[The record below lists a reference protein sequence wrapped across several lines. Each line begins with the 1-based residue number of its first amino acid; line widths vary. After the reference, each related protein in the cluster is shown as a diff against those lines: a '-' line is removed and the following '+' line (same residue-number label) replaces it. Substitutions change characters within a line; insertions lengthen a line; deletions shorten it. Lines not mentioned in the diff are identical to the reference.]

1 VLTVNT
7 EGVPWIYVHRAL
19 NCFSTKGKGMMT
31 LMSRFGV
38 AGFSLALTA
47 AMAPTS
53 AWASSHREAPL
64 ISEDPSADNTDLYV
78 FTSPDDPTSVT
89 VLAMYIGLEEPG
101 GGPNWLRFSDDVLYE
116 IKIDNNGDGNA
127 NDVVYQFSFTTHYN
141 RGAAMG
147 VGGAVGPAGT
157 FFYNVGHIGGLPGP
171 SNFNGALV
179 AQTMNV
185 RRLDNNGRTA
195 TDVGVNIPVAPTYVG
210 RFAYGA
216 GGRPATDDTNYT
228 NIWRSAVTNLTGGG
242 RVFAGPTDD
251 PFFVDLGAV
260 FDDVTFRDSVM
271 GFGSRGGGYD
281 YVAGYNVH
289 TIALQLPIAQVVA
302 AGTPADPTNR
312 GNVIGVYATASRPRL
327 TLRRNCAN
335 DARIAGRPVPGSACQ
350 EGFGQFVQVSRL
362 GIPLVNEVL
371 IPLGLKDAWNAARP
385 TDDAAIFGQYILS
398 PSLPT
403 YAQVLYGPMGVRAP
417 AGYMAPTRPVAGASV
432 ANNDMLALV
441 VGSPRIIPGVPDT
454 GFAPADLLRF
464 NVRTAPSAL
473 PTNAGNPTL
482 AMGRS
487 RLGAAGGDTQGF
499 PNGRRLFD
507 DVVDIEERYVLN
519 TLGSINAIP
528 FGDGVDGNDNGN
540 AGPNG
545 RSDAAPYRSTF
556 PYVQIPLRGDA
567 ILTHRQEP
575 ARP

>member
-1 VLTVNT
+1 
-7 EGVPWIYVHRAL
+7 
-19 NCFSTKGKGMMT
+19 MT
-31 LMSRFGV
+31 LKTRLGA
-38 AGFSLALTA
+38 AGLTA
-47 AMAPTS
+47 MLAALSPAG

-78 FTSPDDPTSVT
+78 FTSPDDPTKVT
-89 VLAMYIGLEEPG
+89 ILAMYIGLEEPG

-116 IKIDNNGDGNA
+116 IKIDNNGDGRA
-127 NDVVYQFSFTTHYN
+127 NDIVYQFSFTTHYN
-141 RGAAMG
+141 RGGAMG

-157 FFYNVGHIGGLPGP
+157 FFYNVGHITGLPTP

-185 RRLDNNGRTA
+185 RKIVGGRA
-195 TDVGVNIPVAPTYVG
+195 GTDVGVNIPVAPTYVG

-216 GGRPATDDTNYT
+216 GGRPATDDARYT
-228 NIWRSAVTNLTGGG
+228 SIWQSAVTNLTGGG

-289 TIALQLPIAQVVA
+289 TIAIEIPAADLVA
-302 AGTPADPTNR
+302 AGTPTDPTNR

-327 TLRRNCAN
+327 TLRRNCVT
-335 DARIAGRPVPGSACQ
+335 DARVAGRPVPASNCAQGY
-350 EGFGQFVQVSRL
+350 GQYVQVSRL

-371 IPLGLKDAWNAARP
+371 IPLGLKDAWNAGAP

-403 YAQVLYGPMGVRAP
+403 YAEVLYGPMGARAA
-417 AGYMAPTRPVAGASV
+417 AGYRAPTRPVGTATIM
-432 ANNDMLALV
+432 NNDMLALV
-441 VGSPRIIPGVPDT
+441 VGAPGLIPGTPAG
-454 GFAPADLLRF
+454 GFTPADLLRF
-464 NVRTAPSAL
+464 NVRTPPSAL

-482 AMGRS
+482 ATGRS
-487 RLGAAGGDTQGF
+487 RLGAAGGDLGGF

-519 TLGSINAIP
+519 TLGNINAIP

-545 RSDAAPYRSTF
+545 RTDAAPYRTTF
-556 PYVQIPLRGDA
+556 PFVQIPLRGDA
-567 ILTHRQEP
+567 QLVHRQEP
-575 ARP
+575 ARPM

>member
-1 VLTVNT
+1 
-7 EGVPWIYVHRAL
+7 
-19 NCFSTKGKGMMT
+19 MT
-31 LMSRFGV
+31 LKTRLGA
-38 AGFSLALTA
+38 AGLTA
-47 AMAPTS
+47 MLAALSPAG

-78 FTSPDDPTSVT
+78 FTSPDNPNNVT
-89 VLAMYIGLEEPG
+89 ILAMYIGLEEPG

-116 IKIDNNGDGNA
+116 IKIDNNGDGRA
-127 NDVVYQFSFTTHYN
+127 NDIVYQFSFTTHYN
-141 RGAAMG
+141 RGGAMG

-157 FFYNVGHIGGLPGP
+157 FFYNVGHVTGLPTP

-185 RRLDNNGRTA
+185 RKIVGGRGG

-216 GGRPATDDTNYT
+216 GGRPATDDARYT
-228 NIWRSAVTNLTGGG
+228 SIWQSAVTNLTGGG

-289 TIALQLPIAQVVA
+289 TIALEVPATDLVA
-302 AGTPADPTNR
+302 AGTPTDMNNR

-327 TLRRNCAN
+327 TLRRNCVT
-335 DARIAGRPVPGSACQ
+335 DARVAGRPVPGSNCAQ
-350 EGFGQFVQVSRL
+350 GYGQFVQVSRL

-371 IPLGLKDAWNAARP
+371 IPLGLKDAWNAGAP
-385 TDDAAIFGQYILS
+385 TDDASIFGQYILA

-403 YAQVLYGPMGVRAP
+403 YAEVLYGPMGARAA
-417 AGYMAPTRPVAGASV
+417 AGYRAPTRPVGTATIM
-432 ANNDMLALV
+432 NNDMLALV
-441 VGSPRIIPGVPDT
+441 VGAPGLIPGTPAG
-454 GFAPADLLRF
+454 GFSPADLLRF
-464 NVRTAPSAL
+464 NVRTPPSAL

-482 AMGRS
+482 TTGRS
-487 RLGAAGGDTQGF
+487 RLGAAGGDLGGF

-519 TLGSINAIP
+519 TLGNINAIP

-545 RSDAAPYRSTF
+545 RTDAAPYRATF
-556 PYVQIPLRGDA
+556 PFVQIPLRGDA
-567 ILTHRQEP
+567 LLVHRQEP
-575 ARP
+575 TRPM

>member
-1 VLTVNT
+1 MISKTRLGATGLTMMLAT
-7 EGVPWIYVHRAL
+7 AL
-19 NCFSTKGKGMMT
+19 
-31 LMSRFGV
+31 
-38 AGFSLALTA
+38 
-47 AMAPTS
+47 APTS

-64 ISEDPSADNTDLYV
+64 ISEDPSADNTDFYV

-89 VLAMYIGLEEPG
+89 FLAMYIGLEEPG

-116 IKIDNNGDGNA
+116 IKIDNNGDGRA
-127 NDVVYQFSFTTHYN
+127 NDIVYQFNFTTHYN

-157 FFYNVGHIGGLPGP
+157 FFYNVGHIGALPTP

-185 RRLDNNGRTA
+185 RRIEGGRGG

-216 GGRPATDDTNYT
+216 GGRPATDDANYT
-228 NIWRSAVTNLTGGG
+228 RIWQSAVTNLTGGG

-251 PFFVDLGAV
+251 PFFADLGSI

-281 YVAGYNVH
+281 YLAGYNVH
-289 TIALQLPIAQVVA
+289 TIALQVPVSQLVA
-302 AGTPADPTNR
+302 AGTPADPANR
-312 GNVIGVYATASRPRL
+312 GNVIGAYATASRPRL
-327 TLRRNCAN
+327 TLRRNCVT
-335 DARIAGRPVPGSACQ
+335 DARVAGRPVPSGNCSQ
-350 EGFGQFVQVSRL
+350 GYGQFVQVSRL

-371 IPLGLKDAWNAARP
+371 IPLGLKDAWNAGAP
-385 TDDAAIFGQYILS
+385 TDDAGIFGQYILA

-403 YAQVLYGPMGVRAP
+403 YAQVLYGPMGLRAA
-417 AGYMAPTRPVAGASV
+417 AGYMAPTRPVTTATV
-432 ANNDMLALV
+432 MNNDMLALV
-441 VGSPRIIPGVPDT
+441 VGSPGIIPGTPAA
-454 GFAPADLLRF
+454 GFAAADLLRF

-482 AMGRS
+482 GTGRS
-487 RLGAAGGDTQGF
+487 RLSAAGGDLGGF

-519 TLGSINAIP
+519 TLGNINAIP

-545 RSDAAPYRSTF
+545 RTDPAPYRATF

-567 ILTHRQEP
+567 LLVHRQEP
-575 ARP
+575 TRPM